1 MSELYCISKYY
12 KIVLLFGK
20 SCQGGSFPPRW
31 ESLIG
36 NQLDRQSDLQNSA
49 YWHGGRSLVSP
60 KEATSFKRTCSG
72 RSPLLINIWS
82 SSAYFLAEGEV
93 LHWAASSSAMLRAY
107 RRVSAARSKR
117 GGILVRDNGA
127 TNTTG
132 SSGYSTDLY

>member
-49 YWHGGRSLVSP
+49 YWHGGRSALGASGDTRR
-60 KEATSFKRTCSG
+60 EGRGGSG
-72 RSPLLINIWS
+72 RDPVPR
-82 SSAYFLAEGEV
+82 F
-93 LHWAASSSAMLRAY
+93 
-107 RRVSAARSKR
+107 
-117 GGILVRDNGA
+117 
-127 TNTTG
+127 
-132 SSGYSTDLY
+132 